1 MKTALIITLG
11 TRDVTLNSED
21 LSYFFDKSEINTFSN
36 PKGFLLARL
45 FGQAL
50 LNKKMSSELKKKIE
64 LPIVKAGLEFVFGKI
79 GVPTTIIL
87 VATDQKAE
95 IVGDR
100 FWQNDTYP
108 FAQVL
113 QQVIPFQFKKF
124 GAFDIRI
131 EKVRDNVAY
140 LDTMYDYFNTALN
153 KKIWKPLVEYDEVF
167 LLNQGGIDAINTAL
181 MLNCLNKY
189 GEQTTLLSVNEH
201 LGLCAKLDFA
211 EQYLMDK
218 ERLRA
223 ISAIKKYRYAFIK
236 NLTVPPIV
244 KSLAAF
250 GEHKLNFDFDE
261 AERALLDDFP
271 RTQRTY
277 RDQLIQTLHILRNS
291 ETGLLEELYE
301 NAKIKFEQEAYV
313 DFLLRLFRILEGVT
327 KQKVMQY
334 LPFTFNHLKWERD
347 LQRFLNQ
354 PENADLKNHLGNY
367 SLPDGRPLILT
378 NPSIPLLL
386 AILAFIDPVAYTDL
400 SRLQGLSQ
408 LRNHSIG
415 AHNFKPVSKKLI
427 EKDLNTQG
435 INVTDMFAILDKY
448 LGKPNFYITLNQQ
461 LEKHLVIGH

>member
-11 TRDVTLNSED
+11 TRDISLSPDDLNH
-21 LSYFFDKSEINTFSN
+21 FFEEETIKSFST
-36 PKGFLLARL
+36 PRGFLLARL

-50 LNKKMSSELKKKIE
+50 LNKKLSNELKKKIQ
-64 LPIVKAGLEFVFGKI
+64 LPIVKAGIEFVLGQT

-87 VATDQKAE
+87 VATNQKTE
-95 IVGDR
+95 VVGDR

-124 GAFDIRI
+124 GTFDIRI
-131 EKVRDNVAY
+131 EKVSDNVAY
-140 LDTMYDYFNTALN
+140 LDSMYDYFNAALN
-153 KKIWKPLVEYDEVF
+153 KKIWKPLADYDELF

-189 GEQTTLLSVNEH
+189 GEKITLLSVNEH

-236 NLTVPPIV
+236 NLAVPPIV

-261 AERALLDDFP
+261 AEKVLLGDFP
-271 RTQRTY
+271 RKQRTY
-277 RDQLIQTLHILRNS
+277 RDQLIQTIHVLRNS
-291 ETGLLEELYE
+291 EDGLLKELYE

-313 DFLLRLFRILEGVT
+313 DFLLRLFRILEGIS
-327 KQKVMQY
+327 KQKVMSY
-334 LPFTFNHLKWERD
+334 LSFPFNHLKWEKD
-347 LQRFLNQ
+347 LNRFLNQ
-354 PENADLKNHLGNY
+354 APNVDLKNHLDNY
-367 SLPDGRPLILT
+367 VLPDGRKLIFT
-378 NPSIPLLL
+378 NATIPLLL
-386 AILAFIDPVAYTDL
+386 AILAFFDPVAYTDL
-400 SRLQGLSQ
+400 SKLQGLSQ
-408 LRNHSIG
+408 LRNKSIG
-415 AHNFKPVSKKLI
+415 AHDFDPVSKKQI
-427 EKDLNTQG
+427 EKDLNAQG
-435 INVTDMFAILDKY
+435 ITISDMFTTLDKY
-448 LGKPNFYITLNQQ
+448 LGKPNFYLNLNQQ
-461 LEKHLVIGH
+461 LEKYLIMSS